1 MWDWALWS
9 IATAVGLALIAGW
22 LREQS
27 RHLARLARVPIRVH
41 VNGIRGKSTITRY
54 IAAALNAGGLAT
66 VAKTT
71 GSATRLIAADGTE
84 TPVHRIGAPTILE
97 QVSLLARALV
107 PGTDAMV
114 VECMA
119 LDPEYQRISETRMIR
134 ATDGIIA
141 NVRHD
146 HTEQLGDTLP
156 AIARSLAST
165 VPRNGVLYTAVQDEA
180 LLQILRDA
188 AFGEVV
194 QVSPADVSDRD
205 MDRFGPME
213 VAENVALALAVARR
227 HGVPR
232 DTALRAMVEAGPD
245 PGASAVE
252 RIQTEAG
259 TLHWVDLFSVNDV
272 ASASKILAQVR
283 DDLRDLPVVLLL
295 NTRSDRTARSA
306 DFSDWIGRDLP
317 DVPVVETGDATDA
330 AAARLRRQ
338 GADESGA
345 FHVATHD
352 DRTDLV
358 RRLLALA
365 GTTEAIAV
373 GLANIHSTDAARL
386 RDRLEDAA

>member
-232 DTALRAMVEAGPD
+232 DTALRAMVEARPD

-283 DDLRDLPVVLLL
+283 DDLGDLPVVLLL

-330 AAARLRRQ
+330 AAARLRRR

-358 RRLLALA
+358 RRLLALT

>member
-27 RHLARLARVPIRVH
+27 RHLARLAQVPIRVH

-84 TPVHRIGAPTILE
+84 RPVHRIGAPTILE

-232 DTALRAMVEAGPD
+232 DTALRAMVEARPD

-283 DDLRDLPVVLLL
+283 DDLGDLPVVLLL